1 VTYAGK
7 FDKGYYT
14 PVNPEKYIGSKP
26 PLHRSSWERKV
37 MEMFDANPNILK
49 WSSESLK
56 IPYQNP
62 FTGKYTV
69 YVPDFVVTYV
79 DAKGNHITEIIE
91 VKPAKET
98 FLEQAKS
105 QKAKAAVALNTFKWA
120 AAQVYAKNHGL
131 SFRVMT
137 ENNIFNNPRGKG

>member
-1 VTYAGK
+1 MARSYVQGEYKPINAGK
-7 FDKGYYT
+7 YVGTYPIIF
-14 PVNPEKYIGSKP
+14 
-26 PLHRSSWERKV
+26 RSSWEHKV
-37 MEMFDANPNILK
+37 MVMFDTNPNISS
-49 WSSESLK
+49 WASESLK

-79 DAKGNHITEIIE
+79 DAKGNQKAEIIE

-105 QKAKAAVALNTFKWA
+105 QQAKAAVALNTFKWA
-120 AAQVYAKNHGL
+120 AAQAFAKSHGMQ
-131 SFRVMT
+131 FRVMN
-137 ENNIFNNPRGKG
+137 EGNIFNNPKGKG

>member
-1 VTYAGK
+1 MRSYVQGQYKPINPGKYVGTYPII
-7 FDKGYYT
+7 F
-14 PVNPEKYIGSKP
+14 
-26 PLHRSSWERKV
+26 RSSWEFKV
-37 MEMFDANPNILK
+37 MQLFDTNPNVTS
-49 WSSESLK
+49 WASESIK

-79 DAKGNHITEIIE
+79 DANGNQKAEIIE

-98 FLEQAKS
+98 FLEKAKS

-120 AAQVYAKNHGL
+120 AAHEFARKHGMQ
-131 SFRVMT
+131 FRVMN
-137 ENNIFNNPRGKG
+137 EDNIYRNPKGKA

>member
-1 VTYAGK
+1 MRSYVQGNYKPINPSKYVGTYPIY
-7 FDKGYYT
+7 F
-14 PVNPEKYIGSKP
+14 
-26 PLHRSSWERKV
+26 RSSWEHKV
-37 MEMFDANPNILK
+37 MVMFDTNPNISS
-49 WSSESLK
+49 WASESLK

-79 DAKGNHITEIIE
+79 DANGNQRAEIIE

-98 FLEQAKS
+98 FLEQAKT
-105 QKAKAAVALNTFKWA
+105 QRAKAAVALNTFKWA
-120 AAQVYAKNHGL
+120 AAQAFAKHHGM

-137 ENNIFNNPRGKG
+137 ENNIFNNPKGKG

>member
-1 VTYAGK
+1 MKSYVQGQYK
-7 FDKGYYT
+7 
-14 PVNPEKYIGSKP
+14 PVNPTKYVGTYPIVF
-26 PLHRSSWERKV
+26 RSSWEFKV
-37 MEMFDANPNILK
+37 MQMFDINPNISS
-49 WSSESLK
+49 WASESLK

-79 DAKGNHITEIIE
+79 DAKGNQRAEIIE

-120 AAQVYAKNHGL
+120 AAQAFAKSHGMI
-131 SFRVMT
+131 FRVMN
-137 ENNIFNNPRGKG
+137 ENNIFNNPKGKA

>member
-1 VTYAGK
+1 MKSYVQGHYK
-7 FDKGYYT
+7 
-14 PVNPEKYIGSKP
+14 PVNPSKYVGVYPIIF
-26 PLHRSSWERKV
+26 RSSWEFKV
-37 MEMFDANPNILK
+37 MTLFDMNPNI
-49 WSSESLK
+49 SSWASEPLK

-79 DAKGNHITEIIE
+79 DAKGSQKAEIIE

-105 QKAKAAVALNTFKWA
+105 QKAKAAVALNTYKWA
-120 AAQVYAKNHGL
+120 AAYAFAKHHGMT
-131 SFRVMT
+131 FRVMN
-137 ENNIFNNPRGKG
+137 EGNIFNNPKGKA

>member
-1 VTYAGK
+1 MRSYVQGQYK
-7 FDKGYYT
+7 
-14 PVNPEKYIGSKP
+14 PVNPNKYVGTYPIIF
-26 PLHRSSWERKV
+26 RSSWEFKV
-37 MEMFDANPNILK
+37 MQMFDVNPNIMS
-49 WSSESLK
+49 WASESLK

-79 DAKGNHITEIIE
+79 DAKGNQKAEIIE

-120 AAQVYAKNHGL
+120 AAQAFAKSHNM

-137 ENNIFNNPRGKG
+137 ESNIFNNTSGKA

>member
-1 VTYAGK
+1 MTRSYVQGEYKPINPGKYVGTYPII
-7 FDKGYYT
+7 F
-14 PVNPEKYIGSKP
+14 
-26 PLHRSSWERKV
+26 RSSWEHKV
-37 MEMFDANPNILK
+37 MVMFDTNPNISS
-49 WSSESLK
+49 WASESLK

-79 DAKGNHITEIIE
+79 DAKGNQKAEIIE

-105 QKAKAAVALNTFKWA
+105 QRAKAAVALNTFKWA
-120 AAQVYAKNHGL
+120 AAQAFAKSHGMT
-131 SFRVMT
+131 FRVMN
-137 ENNIFNNPRGKG
+137 EGNIFNNPKGK

>member
-1 VTYAGK
+1 MYGINCQRGFYIPINPTKYVGK
-7 FDKGYYT
+7 
-14 PVNPEKYIGSKP
+14 KP
-26 PLHRSSWERKV
+26 PLFRSSWERLV
-37 MEMFDANPNILK
+37 MEMFDKNPNIK
-49 WSSESLK
+49 SWDSECLK

-79 DAKGNHITEIIE
+79 DAKGSQITEIIE

-105 QKAKAAVALNTFKWA
+105 QKAKAAVALNTYKWA
-120 AAQVYAKNHGL
+120 AAKAYAKERGIG
-131 SFRVMT
+131 FRIMT
-137 ENNIFNNPRGKG
+137 EYNIFN

>member
-1 VTYAGK
+1 MKSYVQGQYK
-7 FDKGYYT
+7 PIY
-14 PVNPEKYIGSKP
+14 PEKYVGAYPIIF
-26 PLHRSSWERKV
+26 RSSWEFKV
-37 MEMFDANPNILK
+37 MQLFDTNPNISN
-49 WSSESLK
+49 WASESLK

-79 DAKGNHITEIIE
+79 DAKGNQKAEIIE

-105 QKAKAAVALNTFKWA
+105 QRAKAAVALNTFKWA
-120 AAQVYAKNHGL
+120 AAQAFAKHHGMT
-131 SFRVMT
+131 FRVMN
-137 ENNIFNNPRGKG
+137 EANIFNNPKGKA

>member
-1 VTYAGK
+1 MSRSYVQGFYK
-7 FDKGYYT
+7 
-14 PVNPEKYIGSKP
+14 PVNPSKYVGKQPIVF
-26 PLHRSSWERKV
+26 RSSWEHTV
-37 MEMFDANPNILK
+37 MVMFDTNPNIIS
-49 WSSESLK
+49 WASESLK

-79 DAKGNHITEIIE
+79 DAKGKQRAEIIE

-105 QKAKAAVALNTFKWA
+105 QKSKAAVALNSFKWA
-120 AAQVYAKNHGL
+120 AAQEFAKHHGMT
-131 SFRVMT
+131 FRVMT
-137 ENNIFNNPRGKG
+137 ENNIYNNPKKTR

>member
-1 VTYAGK
+1 MRSYVQGHYKPINPSKYVGTY
-7 FDKGYYT
+7 
-14 PVNPEKYIGSKP
+14 PVVF
-26 PLHRSSWERKV
+26 RSSWEHKV
-37 MEMFDANPNILK
+37 MVLFDTNPNI
-49 WSSESLK
+49 SSWASEPIK

-79 DAKGNHITEIIE
+79 DAKGNQKAEIIE

-105 QKAKAAVALNTFKWA
+105 QRAKAAVALNTFKWA
-120 AAQVYAKNHGL
+120 AAQAFAKSHGMT
-131 SFRVMT
+131 FRVMT
-137 ENNIFNNPRGKG
+137 ENNIFNNPKGKG

>member
-1 VTYAGK
+1 MRSYVQGHYKPINPSKYAGTYPIV
-7 FDKGYYT
+7 F
-14 PVNPEKYIGSKP
+14 
-26 PLHRSSWERKV
+26 RSSWEHKV
-37 MEMFDANPNILK
+37 MVLFDTNPNI
-49 WSSESLK
+49 SSWASEPIK

-79 DAKGNHITEIIE
+79 DAKGNQRAEIIE

-105 QKAKAAVALNTFKWA
+105 QRAKAAVALNTFKWA
-120 AAQVYAKNHGL
+120 AAQAFAKSHGMT
-131 SFRVMT
+131 FRVMT
-137 ENNIFNNPRGKG
+137 ENNIFNNPKGKG

>member
-1 VTYAGK
+1 MSNK
-7 FDKGYYT
+7 FQKDFFT
-14 PVNPEKYIGSKP
+14 PTNPHKYVGTKRPIF
-26 PLHRSSWERKV
+26 RSSWERVV
-37 MEMFDANPNILK
+37 MEMFDQNANIIS
-49 WSSESLK
+49 WDSECLK

-79 DAKGNHITEIIE
+79 DAKGNRKTEIIE

-105 QKAKAAVALNTFKWA
+105 QRAKAAVALNTFKWA
-120 AAQVYAKNHGL
+120 AAQAFAVKNGIT
-131 SFRVMT
+131 FRVMT
-137 ENNIFNNPRGKG
+137 EYNIFNNPKGKG

>member
-1 VTYAGK
+1 MTNTHHS
-7 FDKGYYT
+7 YYT
-14 PVNPEKYIGSKP
+14 PVNPQKYVGKYPI
-26 PLHRSSWERKV
+26 HARSSWETRV
-37 MEMFDANPNILK
+37 MMMFDTNPNILS
-49 WSSESLK
+49 WASESLK

-79 DAKGNHITEIIE
+79 DANGNQKAEIVE

-105 QKAKAAVALNTFKWA
+105 QRSKAAVALNTYKWA
-120 AAQVYAKNHGL
+120 AAHAFAKHHGMQ
-131 SFRVMT
+131 FRVMT
-137 ENNIFNNPRGKG
+137 ETNIFNNPKGKG

>member
-1 VTYAGK
+1 MRSYVQGQYK
-7 FDKGYYT
+7 
-14 PVNPEKYIGSKP
+14 PINPSKYVGAYPIIF
-26 PLHRSSWERKV
+26 RSSWEFKV
-37 MEMFDANPNILK
+37 MQMFDMNPNITS
-49 WSSESLK
+49 WASESLK

-79 DAKGNHITEIIE
+79 DAKGNQKAEIIE

-120 AAQVYAKNHGL
+120 AAHAFAKHHGM
-131 SFRVMT
+131 SFRVMN
-137 ENNIFNNPRGKG
+137 EGNIFNNPKGKA

>member
-1 VTYAGK
+1 MRSYVQGQYK
-7 FDKGYYT
+7 
-14 PVNPEKYIGSKP
+14 PVNPSKYVGTYPIIF
-26 PLHRSSWERKV
+26 RSSWEFKV
-37 MEMFDANPNILK
+37 MQMFDVNPNIMS
-49 WSSESLK
+49 WASESLK

-79 DAKGNHITEIIE
+79 DAKGNQRAEIIE

-105 QKAKAAVALNTFKWA
+105 QKAKAAVALNTFKWGA
-120 AAQVYAKNHGL
+120 AHAFAKNHGMT
-131 SFRVMT
+131 FRVMN
-137 ENNIFNNPRGKG
+137 EGNIFNNPKGKA

>member
-1 VTYAGK
+1 MRSYVQGQYKPINPAKYVGTYPIV
-7 FDKGYYT
+7 F
-14 PVNPEKYIGSKP
+14 
-26 PLHRSSWERKV
+26 RSSWEFTV
-37 MEMFDANPNILK
+37 MTMFDKNPNISS
-49 WSSESLK
+49 WASESLK

-79 DAKGNHITEIIE
+79 DAKGNQKAEIIE

-105 QKAKAAVALNTFKWA
+105 QRAKAAVALNTYKWA
-120 AAQVYAKNHGL
+120 AASAFAKAHGMT
-131 SFRVMT
+131 FRVMN
-137 ENNIFNNPRGKG
+137 EGHIYNNPKGKA

>member
-1 VTYAGK
+1 MYAGK
-7 FDKGYYT
+7 YVQGKYI
-14 PVNPEKYIGSKP
+14 PVNPNKYVGTYPIFF
-26 PLHRSSWERKV
+26 RSSWEFKA
-37 MEMFDANPNILK
+37 MQLFDSHPNILK
-49 WSSESLK
+49 WASESVK

-79 DAKGNHITEIIE
+79 DAKGNQKTEIIE

-98 FLEQAKS
+98 FLEKAKS
-105 QKAKAAVALNTFKWA
+105 QRAKAAVALNTYKWA
-120 AAQVYAKNHGL
+120 AAQAFAKSNGM

-137 ENNIFNNPRGKG
+137 EHDIFNNPKGKA